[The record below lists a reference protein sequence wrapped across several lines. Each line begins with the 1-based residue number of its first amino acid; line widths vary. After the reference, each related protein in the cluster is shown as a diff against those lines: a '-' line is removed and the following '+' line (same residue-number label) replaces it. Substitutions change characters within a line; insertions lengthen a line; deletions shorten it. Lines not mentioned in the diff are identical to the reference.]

1 MDAATIKRMAENLA
15 DEVRN
20 AQEKVQKK
28 RASRQIAN
36 QLNLLIDEA
45 RKICPP
51 ELQRMLPDRIAILPE
66 GDWDDIL
73 GIAVK
78 ARYIDIG
85 IAAGQIAAVLE
96 GLVK

>member
-1 MDAATIKRMAENLA
+1 MNAATIKRMAESLA

-20 AQEKVQKK
+20 APEKVQKK

-45 RKICPP
+45 GKICPSDMK
-51 ELQRMLPDRIAILPE
+51 RMLPKKVETVPQEEFLSYY
-66 GDWDDIL
+66 
-73 GIAVK
+73 IAVK

-85 IAAGQIAAVLE
+85 IAAGQIVALLD
-96 GLVK
+96 GLGK